1 MSPDVLIYGDT
12 ERSATMRHE
21 VPIAIGDPFLYIEAG
36 GRRVILTNVLER
48 DRIAAA
54 VPDAELLL
62 PEPLGLQ
69 ELIARG
75 LSWDAVRLEIVVRAV
90 GEAGLRSAKVPGEL
104 PVIVADRL
112 RAEGVEL
119 TVDDEL
125 FETRRRAKSGAERAG
140 IGRAQA
146 AAEAGMRTARALLA
160 RAEIL
165 DGGLQLDGAPL
176 TAEIVRAAIRDACT
190 VAGAAAPPDLMVV
203 SAWSGGGHDPGSGP
217 LPANLPI
224 EIDLWPRDELSG
236 CHADMTRTFV
246 VGEVTEEVARLR
258 DVVRDALEAARDL
271 ARPGVT
277 GKELYDAAA
286 DVVEAAGHPTQ
297 RTRKEG
303 EALTH
308 GFYFSLGH
316 GVGLEVHEAPSLSVM
331 GHDPLVPG
339 DVIAIE
345 PGIEGL
351 ELGGVRYE
359 DLLLITADGCE
370 TLTQFPYELDV
381 TVP

>member
-1 MSPDVLIYGDT
+1 MPDVLIYADT
-12 ERSATMRHE
+12 ERSATLRHE
-21 VPIAIGDPFLYIEAG
+21 VPVAVGDPFLYMEVG
-36 GRRVILTNVLER
+36 GRRVILTNVLEH
-48 DRIAAA
+48 DRIAAV

-62 PEPLGLQ
+62 PEPLGMA
-69 ELIARG
+69 ELIAQG
-75 LSWDAVRLEIVVRAV
+75 LSRDAVMLQLVVRAV
-90 GEAGLRSAKVPGEL
+90 RAAGLETAKVPGEL
-104 PVIVADRL
+104 PVVIADML
-112 RAEGVEL
+112 RGEGIEL

-125 FETRRRAKSGAERAG
+125 FALRRRAKSGAELAG
-140 IGRAQA
+140 IRRAQA
-146 AAEAGMRTARALLA
+146 AAEAGMRAARLLLG
-160 RAEIL
+160 RAQV
-165 DGGLQLDGAPL
+165 DGGGLIWDGDPL
-176 TAEIVRAAIRDACT
+176 TAEVVRTAIRDAC
-190 VAGAAAPPDLMVV
+190 AELGAAAPADTMVV

-246 VGEVTEEVARLR
+246 VGEVSEEVAQLR
-258 DVVRDALEAARDL
+258 DVVRQSLEAARAL

-277 GKELYDAAA
+277 GRALYDAAA

-297 RTRKEG
+297 RTRAEG
-303 EALTH
+303 ESLTH

-316 GVGLEVHEAPSLSVM
+316 GVGLEVHEAPALGLT
-331 GHDPLVPG
+331 GHEPLVPG

-351 ELGGVRYE
+351 EIGGVRYE

-370 TLTQFPYELDV
+370 TLTEFPYEIEV
-381 TVP
+381 